1 MTDKKECKCRLHELI
16 GVAYMK
22 DPKKTVN
29 TLEMYKANLIFN
41 KDLVFAL

>member
-1 MTDKKECKCRLHELI
+1 MTDKKECKCRLNELI
-16 GVAYMK
+16 GVAYTK

-29 TLEMYKANLIFN
+29 MLEMYKANLIFN

>member
-1 MTDKKECKCRLHELI
+1 MTDYKECKCDLNELI

-29 TLEMYKANLIFN
+29 TLEMYKADLIFN
-41 KDLVFAL
+41 KDLVFTL